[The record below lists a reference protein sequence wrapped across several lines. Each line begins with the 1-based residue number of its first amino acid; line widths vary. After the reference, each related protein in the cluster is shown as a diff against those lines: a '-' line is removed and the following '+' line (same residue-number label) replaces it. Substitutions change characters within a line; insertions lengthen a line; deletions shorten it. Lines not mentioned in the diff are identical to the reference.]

1 MDFRIMSDSSCDIS
15 PEQEKAYDIR
25 LVPYY
30 VSFDGE
36 IYRKDRTEVTAEAF
50 YQEMADRPDVYPKTS
65 MPTQVDFYEAF
76 LPYA

>member
-15 PEQEKAYDIR
+15 AEQETAYDIR

-36 IYRKDRTEVTAEAF
+36 TKRGRLRLVAQKYV
-50 YQEMADRPDVYPKTS
+50 
-65 MPTQVDFYEAF
+65 
-76 LPYA
+76 